1 MKTPAALESMCE
13 FMIIFGVI
21 LIIIGAVA
29 NIPILY
35 TLGVIALVVGL
46 ALWVLGAMGHAI
58 GGRKHFF

>member
-1 MKTPAALESMCE
+1 
-13 FMIIFGVI
+13 MIIFGVI

-29 NIPILY
+29 KISILY